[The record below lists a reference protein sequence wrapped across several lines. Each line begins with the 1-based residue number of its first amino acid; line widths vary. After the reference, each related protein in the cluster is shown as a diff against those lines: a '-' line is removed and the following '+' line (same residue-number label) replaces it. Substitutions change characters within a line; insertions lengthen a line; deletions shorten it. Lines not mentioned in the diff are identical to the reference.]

1 MWGSVLF
8 MDPSSFG
15 EVSSPT
21 GSIHFVDLNIFRSS
35 CGFVHFCGVDRVF
48 GSVYFVDY
56 LGFLPFRGLSI
67 LWTRNFN
74 HLVTSRPLGVRPLCG
89 LVIYF
94 TLLRVRPL

>member
-1 MWGSVLF
+1 

-56 LGFLPFRGLSI
+56 LGFLPSRGLSI